1 MEYSRP
7 IAISSPKPYSLLGL
21 DRFTKPVT
29 SHSLA
34 KNVLLTNTSWWACAS
49 RLAIG
54 FGECGYY
61 VSAVYPAQGHPLRKT
76 SVIRQSFPYGAR
88 NPITSLKKAIRAS
101 SPDLVIPCDDRA
113 VEHLHLLYVEAA
125 GSGERDLTD
134 LIERSLGNPASFSI
148 AQSRSAVIEI
158 AAESGVRVPATRQL
172 RSLSDLK
179 GIQDRGSSWVLKS
192 DGSWGGHGVRMV
204 HSREQAEAA
213 YRELSR
219 ALPTARFVKRL
230 LVDRDPYW
238 LQTWLH
244 RSRPAIV
251 AQAFVKG
258 RPANMIASCWR
269 GELLDTISAEVVQA
283 QGPTGSA
290 TVVRI
295 VDSPEMVLAARI
307 LARRLELSG
316 FFGLDFMIE
325 EETGSCYLIE
335 MNPRSTPL
343 AHLALGM
350 GRDPLAALAARLSGA
365 APSARQPVTQ
375 EDLIAY
381 FPQAWHWDPNSEF
394 LKISFCDV
402 PSSEPELVKDLL
414 QVPFPDRSLLARIS
428 HRLRREAFR
437 DRRVRGGFFQA
448 ALMSR
453 KKANEPPKGVPCRT
467 THP

>member
-1 MEYSRP
+1 
-7 IAISSPKPYSLLGL
+7 
-21 DRFTKPVT
+21 
-29 SHSLA
+29 
-34 KNVLLTNTSWWACAS
+34 
-49 RLAIG
+49 
-54 FGECGYY
+54 
-61 VSAVYPAQGHPLRKT
+61 
-76 SVIRQSFPYGAR
+76 
-88 NPITSLKKAIRAS
+88 
-101 SPDLVIPCDDRA
+101 
-113 VEHLHLLYVEAA
+113 
-125 GSGERDLTD
+125 
-134 LIERSLGNPASFSI
+134 
-148 AQSRSAVIEI
+148 
-158 AAESGVRVPATRQL
+158 
-172 RSLSDLK
+172 
-179 GIQDRGSSWVLKS
+179 
-192 DGSWGGHGVRMV
+192 
-204 HSREQAEAA
+204 
-213 YRELSR
+213 
-219 ALPTARFVKRL
+219 
-230 LVDRDPYW
+230 
-238 LQTWLH
+238 
-244 RSRPAIV
+244 
-251 AQAFVKG
+251 
-258 RPANMIASCWR
+258 
-269 GELLDTISAEVVQA
+269 
-283 QGPTGSA
+283 
-290 TVVRI
+290 
-295 VDSPEMVLAARI
+295 MVLAARI

-437 DRRVRGGFFQA
+437 DRRVRGGFFHA